1 MRTKTTLDGLVIRS
15 DHISLHTP
23 LSPETRYLF
32 NKTLF
37 KKMKPSATI
46 INTGRGGLIN
56 QQDLISALKSGR
68 IAGAGLDVFEYEPL
82 ASGSE
87 LLTMKNVVLTPHV
100 AWYTEE
106 SIVNLHHEV
115 IDDVV
120 RVLRGSK
127 PRNCVNIKE

>member
-1 MRTKTTLDGLVIRS
+1 
-15 DHISLHTP
+15 
-23 LSPETRYLF
+23 
-32 NKTLF
+32 
-37 KKMKPSATI
+37 MKPSATI